1 MIQRKR
7 WKDIKNGDIF
17 YHAGS
22 NWISRKIRKI
32 TGSKWSHCGFAW
44 ERPVTVTEIVQLGK
58 GVPPIGVTPMPGR
71 MDAGFRQIEKTKMAT
86 IEALNE
92 IESRLLDNYKADFES
107 GDLIVYGW
115 PEGTRQECVDALMRY
130 ISSKLGQ
137 PYDWAGS
144 AMLAVSIPVNRL
156 FEVLGLDIVLP
167 SPVRT
172 KAQKCSELVL
182 DGIHWLYKT
191 TGDDRLSKI
200 LERVVDRENCT
211 PAELARLMQLRP
223 RLLTNLKKSGN
234 L

>member
-17 YHAGS
+17 FHAGTG
-22 NWISRKIRKI
+22 WISRKIRKI

-44 ERPVTVTEIVQLGK
+44 LPPESVEKIIDGETYIYLANERW
-58 GVPPIGVTPMPGR
+58 
-71 MDAGFRQIEKTKMAT
+71 T
-86 IEALNE
+86 IEALNT
-92 IESRLLDNYKADFES
+92 IEASLLSTYEKDFEI

-144 AMLAVSIPVNRL
+144 AMLAVSIPINRL
-156 FEVLGLDIVLP
+156 FEILGLDIVFP

-223 RLLTNLKKSGN
+223 RLLTNAKKSGS